1 MPALPPDEI
10 HEQAMVNYKLFF
22 IEDAQL
28 RQVVPFQANN
38 DGVAKRYVQQRRF
51 KRPCELWQ
59 ADRLVARFRDERE
72 WAPPVAE
79 RPEVRL
85 S

>member
-1 MPALPPDEI
+1 
-10 HEQAMVNYKLFF
+10 MVSYKLFF

-28 RQVVPFQANN
+28 RQAVPFLADG

-51 KRPCELWQ
+51 KRPCELWHP
-59 ADRLVARFRDERE
+59 DRG
-72 WAPPVAE
+72 
-79 RPEVRL
+79 RPATLL